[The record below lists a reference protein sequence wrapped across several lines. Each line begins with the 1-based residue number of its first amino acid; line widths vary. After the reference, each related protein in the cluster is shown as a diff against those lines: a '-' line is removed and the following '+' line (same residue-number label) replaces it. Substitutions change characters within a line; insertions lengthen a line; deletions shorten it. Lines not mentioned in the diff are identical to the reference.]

1 MAMQNQNQ
9 SALNSKKNNSHNKKN
24 KKISKDNNIKDNNVK
39 NKNAG
44 NTSKKSKEIGKNA
57 QITTWPMYI
66 LIILLFFIYII
77 LQHNPMVSVALGI
90 VLFALIIILV
100 AIESINIMKEN
111 KSSRKKDIIEI
122 VAALIIVGVI
132 FLGLDIALGTYYPLD
147 VVPSCSMLP
156 VLQRGDLV
164 VLSGRLHTINA
175 PIVNVTQ
182 SMYSSFIKNFSTN
195 TVRECVSYNYSSH
208 SIDQF
213 FDSGDAILLIQLND
227 STGRYFIV
235 NQSKSLIKY
244 YCGTRTI
251 KYFNGTTKQVA
262 YTNSIKIGNRTISTD
277 ANNTIIVY
285 KTVPNDSFYRMGDT
299 FIVHRVFAIIN
310 VSGTYYYLTKGDN
323 NPALDLQYGNY
334 PSNASLIEGKVIAAV
349 PYLGYLKLVLSRSI
363 EEPYGCNFTT
373 IHRSNF
379 SLT

>member
-1 MAMQNQNQ
+1 MQNQSQNQ
-9 SALNSKKNNSHNKKN
+9 SALNSKKNNVHNKKYN
-24 KKISKDNNIKDNNVK
+24 RISKDRDAKNNKIK
-39 NKNAG
+39 NKEISDI
-44 NTSKKSKEIGKNA
+44 SKKSKDISKNA

-66 LIILLFFIYII
+66 LIIILFFVYIL
-77 LQHNPMVSVALGI
+77 LQHNPVASATLGI
-90 VLFALIIILV
+90 TLFALIIILV
-100 AIESINIMKEN
+100 AIESINIVKEN

-122 VAALIIVGVI
+122 AAALIIVAVI
-132 FLGLDIALGTYYPLD
+132 FLGLDVALGTYYPLD

-156 VLQRGDLV
+156 ILQRGDLV
-164 VLSGRLHTINA
+164 VLSGRLHNINA
-175 PIVNVTQ
+175 PVINVTQ

-195 TVRECVSYNYSSH
+195 EVRECVAYNYSSH
-208 SIDQF
+208 SINQF
-213 FDSGDAILLIQLND
+213 FNPGDAIILVQLND
-227 STGRYFIV
+227 STGRYSIV
-235 NQSKSLIKY
+235 NQSQSLIKY

-251 KYFNGTTKQVA
+251 KYFNGTARQVA
-262 YTNSIKIGNRTISTD
+262 YTNSIKIGDRIINTD
-277 ANNTIIVY
+277 ANNTVIVY

-334 PSNASLIEGKVIAAV
+334 PSNASFIEGKVIAAI